1 MALID
6 WSVVVAYFVVMLAI
20 GWYYSRQKQ
29 SAEDYALGGRKIN
42 PIMAGLSLFST
53 LASTLT
59 YLATPS
65 EIIGHGPML
74 LANIAAF
81 PFIWLIV
88 GWLLIPYLM
97 KLPVTSAYEIL
108 EKRLGTRIRMAGAT
122 LFVLLRLGWMSAI
135 LYASSSVVLIPL
147 LQLDDSMTPL
157 VCAILGIITIVYS
170 SEGGMKAVVVT
181 DALQAIM
188 MLAGAGATVLVISS
202 QLGGISEIFPKSLPT
217 HWDPIVWGFD
227 IKARIAFLPYMLS
240 VLLWYVCTNGSDQ
253 MSIQRFLSTRDAPTA
268 RRTLAVSLTSDTIV
282 ASLLAMTG
290 LALLSY
296 YTKFPEQLPAG
307 LTTAGNADRIFPI
320 FIQQGMPFG
329 ISGLVV
335 AAILAAAMSSL
346 SSGLNSTSVV
356 IERDFLQRW
365 LRRHSGQ
372 QSDSV
377 VPDPEESLRSVARM
391 KKLTVVIGVLA
402 ILLSIGNM
410 FIQGNLLERCN
421 KVVNLLTAPIF
432 VLFFLALFIPWAN
445 AAGAWC
451 SLIASIGVAILVA
464 YGHIEGLSPFW
475 MTPVSLAVGIV
486 VGVVVSGLAS
496 QTRQSSDVTSSS

>member
-1 MALID
+1 MAVID
-6 WSVVVAYFVVMLAI
+6 WCVVVSYFVVMLAI

-59 YLATPS
+59 YLAIPS

-81 PFIWLIV
+81 PLVWLIV

-108 EKRLGTRIRMAGAT
+108 EKKLGTGIRMAGAS

-147 LQLDDSMTPL
+147 LQLDDSMTPV
-157 VCAILGIITIVYS
+157 VCAVLGIITIIYS

-181 DALQAIM
+181 DALQALM
-188 MLAGAGATVLVISS
+188 MLAGAGATILVISS
-202 QLGGISEIFPKSLPT
+202 QLGGVSEIFPKSLPA

-227 IKARIAFLPYMLS
+227 IQARIAFLPYMLS
-240 VLLWYVCTNGSDQ
+240 TLLWYVCTNGSDQ

-268 RRTLAVSLTSDTIV
+268 RRTLAVSLTSDSIV

-296 YTKFPEQLPAG
+296 YTKFPEQLAAG
-307 LTTAGNADRIFPI
+307 LTTVGNADRIFPS

-346 SSGLNSTSVV
+346 ASGLNSTSVV

-365 LRRHSGQ
+365 LGSPTVGT
-372 QSDSV
+372 S
-377 VPDPEESLRSVARM
+377 PNPEESLRSVARM
-391 KKLTVVIGVLA
+391 KKLTVAMGLLA

-410 FIQGNLLERCN
+410 FIHGNLLERCN

-432 VLFFLALFIPWAN
+432 VLFFLALFIPWSN
-445 AAGAWC
+445 AIGAWS
-451 SLIASIGVAILVA
+451 SLIASIGIAILVA

-475 MTPVSLAVGIV
+475 MTPISLVVGIV
-486 VGVVVSGLAS
+486 VGVAVSGIVHMTTVPSDANK
-496 QTRQSSDVTSSS
+496 SS

>member
-6 WSVVVAYFVVMLAI
+6 WCVIVAYFLVMLAI

-29 SAEDYALGGRKIN
+29 SAEDYALGGRRIN

-59 YLATPS
+59 YLAIPS
-65 EIIGHGPML
+65 EMIGHGPML

-81 PFIWLIV
+81 PLVWLIV

-108 EKRLGTRIRMAGAT
+108 EKKLGTSIRMAGAS

-135 LYASSSVVLIPL
+135 LYATSSVVMIPL
-147 LQLDDSMTPL
+147 LQLDDSTTPWI
-157 VCAILGIITIVYS
+157 CAILGIITIVYS

-188 MLAGAGATVLVISS
+188 MLAGAGATILVISS
-202 QLGGISEIFPKSLPT
+202 HLGGVSEIFPKSLPA

-227 IKARIAFLPYMLS
+227 FEARIAFLPYMLS
-240 VLLWYVCTNGSDQ
+240 TLLWYVCTNGSDQ

-282 ASLLAMTG
+282 ASLLATTG

-307 LTTAGNADRIFPI
+307 LTTVGNADRIFPS
-320 FIQQGMPFG
+320 FIQRGMPFG

-346 SSGLNSTSVV
+346 ASGLNSTSVV

-365 LRRHSGQ
+365 LRRPSGQ
-372 QSDSV
+372 PADGAS
-377 VPDPEESLRSVARM
+377 PTPEESQQSVARM
-391 KKLTVVIGVLA
+391 KKLTIAIGVLA
-402 ILLSIGNM
+402 ILFSIGNM

-432 VLFFLALFIPWAN
+432 VLFFLALFIPWSN
-445 AAGAWC
+445 AIGAWC

-475 MTPVSLAVGIV
+475 MTPISLAVGIV
-486 VGVVVSGLAS
+486 VGVVVSGIAS
-496 QTRQSSDVTSSS
+496 QVSRPADTNSSS